1 MNCEEKRAKDQ
12 IGKTLQAGFASAR
25 TRHKPGM
32 RKGVRRNEDDY
43 EKKKNDW

>member
-1 MNCEEKRAKDQ
+1 MIHGQTHAKDQ
-12 IGKTLQAGFASAR
+12 TGKTLQAGFVSVC

-32 RKGVRRNEDDY
+32 SKGVCGNEDDY